1 MVITMK
7 KFFLSGFICFLF
19 LFVPSIESLE
29 EQEININSN
38 ELLAFIKEKKITN
51 IKEFCTNDF
60 CDYLRS
66 TNIEKAIEI
75 FKSKY
80 QDFLKSKTDEETAL
94 STIIKGFPIIK
105 IR

>member
-1 MVITMK
+1 MK
-7 KFFLSGFICFLF
+7 KLFLLGFSCFLF
-19 LFVPSIESLE
+19 LFVPSISSLE

-38 ELLAFIKEKKITN
+38 ELLEFIKENKLTN
-51 IKEFCTNDF
+51 IKEFCTEDF

-66 TNIEKAIEI
+66 TNLEKAIEI
-75 FKSKY
+75 FKGKY
-80 QDFLKSKTDEETAL
+80 QDFLKNKTDEETAL